1 MNMLF
6 NKIATSLFTKIE
18 KTASVVKS
26 VGVKLIDKIKTVFK
40 KAAEEA
46 EKLSDEEPTKDSAKP
61 EFMVM
66 VVAAVIHAIVT
77 VIKSSNGIN
86 FKMKLAVNLFA
97 SVLFKTLWGYYQ
109 EA

>member
-1 MNMLF
+1 MLF

-18 KTASVVKS
+18 KTTSVIKR

-46 EKLSDEEPTKDSAKP
+46 EKLSDEEPTKDSVKP
-61 EFMVM
+61 EFVVM

-86 FKMKLAVNLFA
+86 FNMKLAVNLFA